1 MDRKK
6 IPFVDLNALHAPIQH
21 ELDAAIQRVM
31 QRGQF
36 ILGEEVSLFEQNWAH
51 YTGAKHCVTCANGTD
66 ALELAL
72 EVLGIGEG
80 DEVILAAFGWISGS
94 LAVKRV
100 GATPVFVDIHPGTF
114 HITEEEVAPAIT
126 AKTKAIIAV
135 HLFGQ
140 YNPLEGIL
148 ELCQKHDLRL
158 IEDCAQAH
166 GLFVEGKH
174 VGNFGDIGT
183 FSFYPTKNLGCLGD
197 GGGLITNNDEW
208 AKLLHAKRDYG
219 RVNGAFVYEGRNSR
233 LDELQAAILNVKLPY
248 LDSWNEKRREVAKW
262 YAEVLR
268 GVDIRLPDETKN
280 VFYRYAVLLE
290 NNHGPI
296 LSSIHQ
302 LSGELGLD
310 RELGKYMVESRVI
323 DENLFPVIFPVS
335 TFLNSQRSDFDSHIG
350 LTLSKVLSLV

>member
-21 ELDAAIQRVM
+21 KIDDAIKRAM
-31 QRGQF
+31 HRGQY
-36 ILGEEVSLFEQNWAH
+36 ILGEEVSMFEQNWAS
-51 YTGAKHCVTCANGTD
+51 YTGAKHCITCANGTD

-72 EVLGIGEG
+72 EVLGVGEG

-126 AKTKAIIAV
+126 SKTKAIIAV

-140 YNPLEGIL
+140 YNPLESIL
-148 ELCQKHDLRL
+148 ELCQKHNLRL

-166 GLFVEGKH
+166 GLFIEGKH

-197 GGGLITNNDEW
+197 GGGLVTNNDEW

-219 RVNGAFVYEGRNSR
+219 RVNGTFVYEGRNSR

-248 LDSWNEKRREVAKW
+248 LDGWNEKRREVARW
-262 YAEVLR
+262 YAEALGRMDVC
-268 GVDIRLPDETKN
+268 LPAETNN
-280 VFYRYAVLLE
+280 VFYRYAILLDKGHE
-290 NNHGPI
+290 PI
-296 LSSIHQ
+296 MSSMRHLIQ
-302 LSGELGLD
+302 ELGLD
-310 RELGKYMVESRVI
+310 KELEKYRFETRI
-323 DENLFPVIFPVS
+323 RDENSFPIIFPVS
-335 TFLNSQRSDFDSHIG
+335 SFLYFQKSDFDAYLG
-350 LTLSKVLSLV
+350 MTLSKVLSLV